1 MKPYWQIAKAT
12 YEEWADCTAQYIN
25 DEHKRAAFKRG
36 WDALSIAEQRA
47 WIAAAKVAYKE
58 ITEVH

>member
-1 MKPYWQIAKAT
+1 MKPYWQIAKAMF
-12 YEEWADCTAQYIN
+12 EEWEDYTAHCIN
-25 DEHKRAAFKRG
+25 DDHERAAFKRG
-36 WDALSIAEQRA
+36 WDALSIAKQRA